1 MAKVT
6 ITNLNTLLD
15 GVVTGNI
22 AVQTAQAAVTQSST
36 NASNAAASAL
46 SAASSKNEVDS
57 QVLAAQAIAND
68 ISDDVVSNELIKDF
82 ITDLET
88 AVRAMAESVKVDKDE
103 AQDIL
108 DDVITKYSAVLV
120 RYNMINALV
129 TDFHTKYLGASLEA
143 PNASWEG
150 MKLATGMIYYDI
162 AKNSLMIWVN
172 TNKWVSIIEAIN
184 ILLATNNLS
193 DLLDK
198 EAARVNLN
206 VYSREETI
214 TLLEEQDE
222 ASEIAFD
229 GTVSG
234 LVAEN
239 VQSAVDEI
247 IAQKAQPS
255 GIASLDVNGHV
266 PSAQLPSYVDDVI
279 EVATYVDLPV
289 IGEAGKIYI
298 VVTDENSGNDTS
310 SYRWTGTVYAMVSN
324 TLTAADVKALYEA
337 NPDTNAYTDAEQVKV
352 GYITVTQAVDLDTI
366 ESDTALNNTHR
377 TSDGTDH
384 TYIDQDVTTTA
395 TPTFAGLVTTGL
407 VDGRDISVDGLK
419 LDGIEA
425 GATADQTASEIEVLY
440 EGIADTNKY
449 TDAEKTKLSNTEITT
464 QLNDRDTAN
473 RDRANHTGT
482 QSIDTVT
489 ETAGL
494 KVMTSTERTVL
505 DAATPLTTTATTLT
519 TAINELDSGKVNTT
533 DVILVTNGGT
543 GATDA
548 AGARTNLDVPQATEI
563 NAVLGTAVN
572 KRYDKRLAALDII
585 DMEYTSG
592 DLVTVRYEGDNDTNV
607 FYRDVLAYV
616 TGDLVTVKHYC
627 NTADLVTESGL
638 TTLAYD
644 VDKNLVSSTYTEV

>member
-36 NASNAAASAL
+36 NASIAAASAL
-46 SAASSKNEVDS
+46 SAVSSKNEVDS
-57 QVLAAQAIAND
+57 QVLAVQAIAND

-82 ITDLET
+82 IIDLET
-88 AVRAMAESVKVDKDE
+88 AVRAMAESVEINKDE

-150 MKLATGMIYYDI
+150 MELATGMIYYDI
-162 AKNSLMIWVN
+162 AKSSLMIWVN
-172 TNKWVSIIEAIN
+172 TNKWVPIIEAVN
-184 ILLATNNLS
+184 VLLAANNLS

-214 TLLEEQDE
+214 TLLEKQYE

-234 LVAEN
+234 LAAEN

-279 EVATYVDLPV
+279 EVAIHADLPV
-289 IGEAGKIYI
+289 TGETDKIYV

-324 TLTAADVKALYEA
+324 TLTAADVKALYES
-337 NPDTNAYTDAEQVKV
+337 NLDTNAYTDAEQVKV

-425 GATADQTASEIEVLY
+425 GATADQTAGEIETLY
-440 EGIADTNKY
+440 EGLANTNKY
-449 TDAEKTKLSNTEITT
+449 TDDEKTKVANTP
-464 QLNDRDTAN
+464 AN
-473 RDRANHTGT
+473 TDLILGT
-482 QSIDTVT
+482 
-489 ETAGL
+489 
-494 KVMTSTERTVL
+494 
-505 DAATPLTTTATTLT
+505 TTLT
-519 TAINELDSGKVNTT
+519 RFDK
-533 DVILVTNGGT
+533 ILGSM
-543 GATDA
+543 
-548 AGARTNLDVPQATEI
+548 
-563 NAVLGTAVN
+563 
-572 KRYDKRLAALDII
+572 DIL
-585 DMEYTSG
+585 DMEYLNG
-592 DLVTVRYEGDNDTNV
+592 DLVTVRYTGDNNVNV